1 MIATDKIHSSTKRL
15 MHFLHIISAIIIPW
29 LNFWLYDDWDRIMI
43 MDQRKRKAHQA
54 CAIYTAKHRHCA
66 LLMISACV
74 SHRQTLSESSE
85 VQFVRQRH
93 PSLLLALPWTF
104 DISVSIL
111 CLSAHAFFF
120 FPFFSPAASFAV
132 EPRLLQ
138 AIIRDRSW
146 LSWWA
151 EDWAYLSD
159 NYLKHLAGHRTVLD
173 QSIHILWQDVIG
185 RE

>member
-1 MIATDKIHSSTKRL
+1 MIATDKIYSSTKRL
-15 MHFLHIISAIIIPW
+15 MHFFHIISAIIIPW

-74 SHRQTLSESSE
+74 SHRLTLSERPQSSE
-85 VQFVRQRH
+85 VQFVRQRR

-120 FPFFSPAASFAV
+120 PFFFFPSSLFCSGAEAV
-132 EPRLLQ
+132 TGYNTWQ
-138 AIIRDRSW
+138 IMAFTMSW
-146 LSWWA
+146 GLGLSQW
-151 EDWAYLSD
+151 
-159 NYLKHLAGHRTVLD
+159 
-173 QSIHILWQDVIG
+173 
-185 RE
+185 